1 MHYSHVY
8 RIWQPEER
16 WMLLTSSEKGE
27 NEAKNRGVNT
37 ILSPESYKAM
47 TLAENINTC
56 IMTGSV

>member
-1 MHYSHVY
+1 
-8 RIWQPEER
+8 
-16 WMLLTSSEKGE
+16 MLLTSSEKGE